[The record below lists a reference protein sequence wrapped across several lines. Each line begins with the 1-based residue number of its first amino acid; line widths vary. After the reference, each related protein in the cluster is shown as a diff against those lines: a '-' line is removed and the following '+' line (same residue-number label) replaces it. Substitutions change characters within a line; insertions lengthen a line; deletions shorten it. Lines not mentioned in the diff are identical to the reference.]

1 MGNAH
6 IASFFI
12 VVRVVLDSFI
22 IKKDAEAV
30 SSDDRIRILVDE
42 EDGLLQRIGITPE
55 DAVLGHTRFM
65 GEASSLVHT
74 VKTREA
80 CPVIEAV
87 NHNPLATPQISPQV
101 VSIAEKMLLMV
112 ASVGFL
118 EEGKES
124 PGIANGSFVDWKKA
138 AVS

>member
-1 MGNAH
+1 MENAH

-12 VVRVVLDSFI
+12 VVRIVLDSFI
-22 IKKDAEAV
+22 IKDAEAV

-42 EDGLLQRIGITPE
+42 EDSLLQRIGITPD

-80 CPVIEAV
+80 CSVIEAV
-87 NHNPLATPQISPQV
+87 NDNPLATPQISPQV
-101 VSIAEKMLLMV
+101 VNIAEKMLLMV

-124 PGIANGSFVDWKKA
+124 PGIANGSYVDRKKA